1 MKEYGYEV
9 KQIENLLNLDLN
21 IIIKQSKEEGFL
33 IGERLVYDYKNGTNT
48 FNNFGEALFGVFNN
62 NGEIVAIGGLN
73 RDPFSNNPYI
83 ARVRRFYVINEYRR
97 NGIGSLLLKNIINE
111 EKKYYKILVLRTYTS
126 QGDDF
131 YTSYGFLK
139 GNIYPSS
146 THYMELEN

>member
-1 MKEYGYEV
+1 MKEYEV
-9 KQIENLLNLDLN
+9 KQIENLLILDLN

-73 RDPFSNNPYI
+73 RDPFSNKPYI

-97 NGIGSLLLKNIINE
+97 NGIGSLLLKYIINE
-111 EKKYYKILVLRTYTS
+111 AKKYYKILVLRTNTS
-126 QGDDF
+126 QGDNF